1 MRRASAQAKLWLPSV
16 RQAFGCPKKMSAVA
30 ILDYTGLEAL
40 HAHIERL
47 AEDGR
52 IKFAMKQAG
61 LLDEQG
67 NPLHA
72 LQVST
77 LTLVPALF

>member
-1 MRRASAQAKLWLPSV
+1 
-16 RQAFGCPKKMSAVA
+16 MSAVA

-72 LQVST
+72 LQVSAP
-77 LTLVPALF
+77 TLVPLLLP

>member
-1 MRRASAQAKLWLPSV
+1 M

-47 AEDGR
+47 AEQGR

-67 NPLHA
+67 APLP
-72 LQVST
+72 LQVGTRAAQGSCG
-77 LTLVPALF
+77 PSG